1 MEAHTIHSP
10 DLLARLERAVLRI
23 VEALLAIALAAILF
37 WVFVLVVLRYGFA
50 SSIIGGI
57 EVLRILFVYSTALGA
72 AVAIAYR
79 EHIAVSVLTE
89 RLPRPFQVAADVAS
103 FLLVASFNVMAI
115 WYSVPWISKTG
126 SLLLPATEMPQ
137 YVAQACIP
145 LSCGL
150 AILFCLI
157 RAFRTLTGAEKPH
170 WAVE

>member
-1 MEAHTIHSP
+1 MNTPAP
-10 DLLARLERAVLRI
+10 LDFLARAERGVLRV
-23 VEALLAIALAAILF
+23 VETLLVVGLLAILS
-37 WVFVLVVLRYGFA
+37 WVFVLVVLRYGFS

-89 RLPRPFQVAADVAS
+89 RLSRPFQSAADIFS
-103 FLLVASFNVMAI
+103 FLLVAAFNGMAI
-115 WYSVPWISKTG
+115 WYSVPWIGKTG
-126 SLLLPATEMPQ
+126 YLLLPATEMPQ

-145 LSCGL
+145 IGCGL

-157 RAFRTLTGAEKPH
+157 RAFRTLTGTEKPR
-170 WAVE
+170 WVRE